1 MVTNSLF
8 QACLT
13 NTFQKK
19 PDFVAAF
26 NKEVEAKEEAL
37 KPRGPS
43 GPKPGQKSLVVL
55 AVIAALFAL
64 SFGGW
69 KIYQVLSLYGNATQT
84 FNLYR
89 GFWEGLLP
97 KNLQE

>member
-1 MVTNSLF
+1 MIQV
-8 QACLT
+8 CLT

-26 NKEVEAKEEAL
+26 NKEVQAKEEAL

-64 SFGGW
+64 AFGGW
-69 KIYQVLSLYGNATQT
+69 KIYQVPLLYNLS
-84 FNLYR
+84 
-89 GFWEGLLP
+89 
-97 KNLQE
+97 

>member
-1 MVTNSLF
+1 MLF
-8 QACLT
+8 QGCLT

-26 NKEVEAKEEAL
+26 NKEVHAKEEAL

-55 AVIAALFAL
+55 AVIAALFAVG
-64 SFGGW
+64 FGGW
-69 KIYQVLSLYGNATQT
+69 KVYQV
-84 FNLYR
+84 
-89 GFWEGLLP
+89 GFYIYYLL
-97 KNLQE
+97 